1 MSRKIDYVKTAKNI
15 AENIAENGK
24 AKDELVWLLLEGHKG
39 FKYMTTEEVEIYTE
53 DDCGLSKESFSEII
67 VYEKESQ

>member
-1 MSRKIDYVKTAKNI
+1 MSIKINIEQTAKNI

-24 AKDELVWLLLEGHKG
+24 AKDELVWLLLECHKG
-39 FKYMTTEEVEIYTE
+39 FKYMTTEEIERYTE